1 MDILTQNIINGVT
14 TYSLTDNGFALVNE
28 WFRTFAFISA
38 LFMFLFAFLLLY
50 KIVNK

>member
-1 MDILTQNIINGVT
+1 MDIITQSIVSGVT

-38 LFMFLFAFLLLY
+38 VFMVLFSFLLLY